1 MGMLFYMDSKTFL
14 TTYLEREEDWRIL
27 DAYYVVT
34 TFDIHVRN
42 KKKYATI
49 NYAPRLFYPTADVLY
64 ADNEKDLRIQYELML
79 KREPKTLET
88 LAEYV
93 WGSLVE
99 GYNIIFLTTSDGFS
113 SGYIRELAHYVMTN
127 LKYPMYD
134 YKRYIKGKEKP
145 CKYDPEEVLSIVEPI
160 RKKTKEKYQKSTE
173 GKAELLHKIKTEWP
187 KKKLKKKLDDLGYYT
202 SDESKEELIDMYISI
217 RFPELSSTPVRWM
230 RGVE

>member
-34 TFDIHVRN
+34 TFDIHVRD

-113 SGYIRELAHYVMTN
+113 SGYILFH
-127 LKYPMYD
+127 
-134 YKRYIKGKEKP
+134 
-145 CKYDPEEVLSIVEPI
+145 
-160 RKKTKEKYQKSTE
+160 
-173 GKAELLHKIKTEWP
+173 LHQ
-187 KKKLKKKLDDLGYYT
+187 
-202 SDESKEELIDMYISI
+202 
-217 RFPELSSTPVRWM
+217 
-230 RGVE
+230 